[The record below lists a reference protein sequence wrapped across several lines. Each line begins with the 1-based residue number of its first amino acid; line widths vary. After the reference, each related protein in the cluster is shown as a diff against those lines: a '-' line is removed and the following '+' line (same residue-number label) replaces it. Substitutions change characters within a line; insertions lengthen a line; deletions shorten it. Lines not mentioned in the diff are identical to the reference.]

1 VSTGAGQGL
10 AGADETRGLLRA
22 HLLPG
27 NDHDVEKFAGDWMT
41 TLNDT
46 ARRRRRARAA
56 GS

>member
-10 AGADETRGLLRA
+10 AGADEKRGLLRA
-22 HLLPG
+22 HLLPD
-27 NDHDVEKFAGDWMT
+27 NEHDAQAFIAEWMT

-56 GS
+56 GG